1 MYIEKRFALYSDS
14 YAEIESTHTAS
25 VRGSAGGFGGPTDY
39 EKLQA

>member
-25 VRGSAGGFGGPTDY
+25 VRGGPTDY
-39 EKLQA
+39 EKLLA